1 MSIKK
6 EETVSNVPT
15 NNAGSGNVDGIGVG
29 PRGEPGI
36 KPKKKKLR
44 VLFPIIKRQASGV
57 KSS

>member
-6 EETVSNVPT
+6 EETASAVPT
-15 NNAGSGNVDGIGVG
+15 NNAGGGNVDGIGVG

-44 VLFPIIKRQASGV
+44 VLFPIIKRQAPGV